1 MSKRRVRAEVVL
13 GSDAVKVGE
22 LVFEK
27 DGERQFSMFRYAP
40 AWLERQDAFAISP
53 AMPLI
58 DAPFFSTG
66 VRDKPGLALPDPIA
80 DASPDAWGRTLINA
94 TLGRRTDE
102 IDYLIMAA
110 DLTRQGALRFR
121 DEDGVFLS
129 DKTRALLRL
138 ADLPELRRLAHA
150 WETNSPLEKEV
161 IAQLQGYVSSLGG
174 ARPKSNLDDDGVLSI
189 IKFTSQHDKAPVERA
204 EVATL
209 HLAGRV
215 GINAARARIGLENTD
230 KPVAII
236 ARFDRN
242 GRQRIPYISART
254 FMGRE
259 VPGPVYYTDIAD
271 MMVAHCAEPEQQLHE
286 LYRRIL
292 FNILVSNNDDH
303 LQNHGFL
310 YVGNNRWR
318 LSPAFDINPQP
329 LRHPHLKTGISELS
343 GNAASI
349 DAAVDAAPYFG
360 VAQDT
365 AVKTLKAMLDV
376 IEREWRGLCRDA
388 GMTDGDISYYE
399 PAFTHGEAR
408 VAARITGVAV
418 ASLSGSQGASEPE
431 RDPSDPTPGSSNS

>member
-1 MSKRRVRAEVVL
+1 MSKRRVRTEVVL
-13 GSDAVKVGE
+13 GSDAVNVGE

-27 DGERQFSMFRYAP
+27 DGDRQFSMFRYALT
-40 AWLERQDAFAISP
+40 WLERQDAFAISP

-80 DASPDAWGRTLINA
+80 DASPDSWGRTLINA
-94 TLGRRTDE
+94 TLGRRADE
-102 IDYLIMAA
+102 IDYLIMTT

-129 DKTRALLRL
+129 NKTPALPRL

-150 WETNSPLEKEV
+150 WETNSPLDKEV

-209 HLAGRV
+209 HLAGRA
-215 GINAARARIGLENTD
+215 GINAARARIGLDNTD

-259 VPGPVYYTDIAD
+259 VPDPVYYTDIAD
-271 MMVAHCAEPEQQLHE
+271 MMVAHSAEPEQQLHE

-310 YVGNNRWR
+310 YAGNNRWR

-329 LRHPHLKTGISELS
+329 LASPASQDRHQRT
-343 GNAASI
+343 
-349 DAAVDAAPYFG
+349 
-360 VAQDT
+360 
-365 AVKTLKAMLDV
+365 
-376 IEREWRGLCRDA
+376 ERQCGLHRGGC
-388 GMTDGDISYYE
+388 
-399 PAFTHGEAR
+399 
-408 VAARITGVAV
+408 
-418 ASLSGSQGASEPE
+418 
-431 RDPSDPTPGSSNS
+431 

>member
-1 MSKRRVRAEVVL
+1 MSKRRVHTEVVL

-27 DGERQFSMFRYAP
+27 DGERQFSMFRYTP
-40 AWLERQDAFAISP
+40 AWIELQDAFAISP

-66 VRDKPGLALPDPIA
+66 IRDKPGLALPDPIA

-94 TLGRRTDE
+94 TLGRRADE
-102 IDYLIMAA
+102 IDYLVMTA

-121 DEDGVFLS
+121 DKDGIFLS
-129 DKTRALLRL
+129 EQTQALPRL
-138 ADLPELRRLAHA
+138 VDLPGLRRLAHA
-150 WETNSPLEKEV
+150 WETNSPLEREV

-174 ARPKSNLDDDGVLSI
+174 ARPKSNLDDGGVLSI

-209 HLAGRV
+209 HLAARA
-215 GINAARARIGLENTD
+215 GIRAARARIGLEDTD

-242 GRQRIPYISART
+242 GRQRIPYISARS

-259 VPGPVYYTDIAD
+259 TPDPVYYTDIAD
-271 MMVAHCAEPEQQLHE
+271 MMVAHCAEPEQQLQE

-292 FNILVSNNDDH
+292 FNVLISNNDDH

-310 YVGNNRWR
+310 YAGNNRWR

-329 LRHPHLKTGISELS
+329 QRHPHLKTGISELS

-349 DAAVDAAPYFG
+349 EAAIEASPFFG
-360 VAQDT
+360 VGQDM
-365 AVKTLKAMLDV
+365 AVKTLKSMLDV
-376 IEREWRGLCRDA
+376 IETEWRGLCRDA
-388 GMTDGDISYYE
+388 GMTEDDISYYE
-399 PAFTHGEAR
+399 PAFTHDETR
-408 VAARITGVAV
+408 IAARITGVTV
-418 ASLSGSQGASEPE
+418 SPRQ
-431 RDPSDPTPGSSNS
+431 

>member
-1 MSKRRVRAEVVL
+1 MSKRRVHTDVVL

-40 AWLERQDAFAISP
+40 AWIERQDAFAISP

-66 VRDKPGLALPDPIA
+66 IRDKPGLALPDPIA

-94 TLGRRTDE
+94 TLGRRADE
-102 IDYLIMAA
+102 IDYLVMTA
-110 DLTRQGALRFR
+110 DLARQGALRFR
-121 DEDGVFLS
+121 DKDGIFLS
-129 DKTRALLRL
+129 EQTQALPRL
-138 ADLPELRRLAHA
+138 VDLPGLRRLAHA
-150 WETNSPLEKEV
+150 WETNSPLEREV

-209 HLAGRV
+209 HLAARA
-215 GINAARARIGLENTD
+215 GIRAARARIGLEDTD

-242 GRQRIPYISART
+242 GRQRIPYISARS

-259 VPGPVYYTDIAD
+259 TPDPVYYTDIAD
-271 MMVAHCAEPEQQLHE
+271 MMVAHCAEPEQQLQE

-292 FNILVSNNDDH
+292 FNVLISNNDDH

-310 YVGNNRWR
+310 YAGNNRWR

-329 LRHPHLKTGISELS
+329 QRHPHLKTGISELS

-349 DAAVDAAPYFG
+349 EAAIEASPFFG
-360 VAQDT
+360 VGQDM
-365 AVKTLKAMLDV
+365 AVKTLKSMLDV
-376 IEREWRGLCRDA
+376 IETEWRGLCRDA
-388 GMTDGDISYYE
+388 GMSEDDISYYE
-399 PAFTHGEAR
+399 PAFIHDETR
-408 VAARITGVAV
+408 IAARITGVTV
-418 ASLSGSQGASEPE
+418 SSRNSQ
-431 RDPSDPTPGSSNS
+431 

>member
-1 MSKRRVRAEVVL
+1 
-13 GSDAVKVGE
+13 
-22 LVFEK
+22 
-27 DGERQFSMFRYAP
+27 MFRYAS

-94 TLGRRTDE
+94 TL
-102 IDYLIMAA
+102 
-110 DLTRQGALRFR
+110 
-121 DEDGVFLS
+121 
-129 DKTRALLRL
+129 
-138 ADLPELRRLAHA
+138 
-150 WETNSPLEKEV
+150 
-161 IAQLQGYVSSLGG
+161 
-174 ARPKSNLDDDGVLSI
+174 
-189 IKFTSQHDKAPVERA
+189 
-204 EVATL
+204 
-209 HLAGRV
+209 
-215 GINAARARIGLENTD
+215 
-230 KPVAII
+230 
-236 ARFDRN
+236 

-329 LRHPHLKTGISELS
+329 LRHSHLKTGISELS

-349 DAAVDAAPYFG
+349 EAAVDAAPYFG
-360 VAQDT
+360 IAQDT

-376 IEREWRGLCRDA
+376 IEREWRGLCRNA

-431 RDPSDPTPGSSNS
+431 RDPSDPTTSIAISSS

>member
-1 MSKRRVRAEVVL
+1 MNKRRVHTEVVL

-27 DGERQFSMFRYAP
+27 DGVRQFSMFRYAP

-53 AMPLI
+53 AMPLTET
-58 DAPFFSTG
+58 PFFSSG
-66 VRDKPGLALPDPIA
+66 VMDKPGLALPDPIA

-94 TLGRRTDE
+94 ALGRRADE

-121 DEDGVFLS
+121 DEDGNFLS
-129 DKTRALLRL
+129 DQTQVLPRL
-138 ADLPELRRLAHA
+138 VDLPDLRRLAHA
-150 WETNSPLEKEV
+150 WETNSPLEREV
-161 IAQLQGYVSSLGG
+161 IARLQGYVSSLGG

-209 HLAGRV
+209 HLADRA
-215 GINAARARIGLENTD
+215 GIRAARARIGLEDTD

-236 ARFDRN
+236 TRFDRN

-259 VPGPVYYTDIAD
+259 TPYPVYYTDIAD
-271 MMVAHCAEPEQQLHE
+271 MMVAHCAEPEKQLYE

-310 YVGNNRWR
+310 YAGNNRWR

-329 LRHPHLKTGISELS
+329 QRHPHLKTGISELS

-349 DAAVDAAPYFG
+349 EAAVEAAPFFG
-360 VAQDT
+360 VTQDM
-365 AVKTLKAMLDV
+365 AVNTLKSMLDT
-376 IEREWRGLCRDA
+376 IETEWRAMCRAA
-388 GMTDGDISYYE
+388 GMTDADIIYYE
-399 PAFTHGEAR
+399 PAFTHNETR
-408 VAARITGVAV
+408 VATRITGMVV
-418 ASLSGSQGASEPE
+418 
-431 RDPSDPTPGSSNS
+431 

>member
-1 MSKRRVRAEVVL
+1 MSKRRVRTEVVL

-27 DGERQFSMFRYAP
+27 DGDRQFSMFRYAL

-80 DASPDAWGRTLINA
+80 DASPDSWGRTLINA
-94 TLGRRTDE
+94 TLGRRADE
-102 IDYLIMAA
+102 IDYLIMTA

-129 DKTRALLRL
+129 NKTPALPRL

-150 WETNSPLEKEV
+150 WETNSPLDKEV

-209 HLAGRV
+209 HLAGRA
-215 GINAARARIGLENTD
+215 GINAARARIGLDDTD

-259 VPGPVYYTDIAD
+259 VPDPVYYTDIAD
-271 MMVAHCAEPEQQLHE
+271 MMVAHSAEPEQQLHE

-310 YVGNNRWR
+310 YAGNNRWR

-329 LRHPHLKTGISELS
+329 LASPASQDRHQRT
-343 GNAASI
+343 
-349 DAAVDAAPYFG
+349 
-360 VAQDT
+360 
-365 AVKTLKAMLDV
+365 
-376 IEREWRGLCRDA
+376 ERQCGLHRGGC
-388 GMTDGDISYYE
+388 
-399 PAFTHGEAR
+399 
-408 VAARITGVAV
+408 
-418 ASLSGSQGASEPE
+418 
-431 RDPSDPTPGSSNS
+431 